1 MKEFSYMQFF
11 KEKYNQFKEKYG
23 DAIILFRCSDLYMAI
38 EDDATA
44 CQEALGLTLSIS
56 TSDRIKS
63 TAFPSHCL
71 DTYLPKLVRAGH
83 RICIC
88 DNPCH

>member
-11 KEKYNQFKEKYG
+11 KEKYNLFKAKYG
-23 DAIILFRCSDLYMAI
+23 DAIILFRCSDLYMAV

-63 TAFPSHCL
+63 HKSAS
-71 DTYLPKLVRAGH
+71 LPRRSD